1 MRTAAKD
8 PGEGR
13 GRRILPG
20 KDTTGDL
27 FPAAAPAIPAPTLP
41 DPTSRR
47 AAILE
52 ALRRGDRLTHADALA
67 RGWGWRLA
75 ADVFALSHEHGWP
88 IAAHLIANPGGN
100 PIAEYWLPAAARQMG
115 AE

>member
-1 MRTAAKD
+1 MM
-8 PGEGR
+8 PGNG
-13 GRRILPG
+13 ITDLLP
-20 KDTTGDL
+20 DALPTSTG
-27 FPAAAPAIPAPTLP
+27 PTLP

-75 ADVFALSHEHGWP
+75 ADVFALSHDHGWP
-88 IAAHLIANPGGN
+88 IQAAMIQQGEGRN
-100 PIAEYWLPAAARQMG
+100 PIARYWLPAG
-115 AE
+115 VE